1 MAYGNG
7 SGNGGPPTEAAS
19 GALTPPHNLEA
30 EQSVLGA
37 VLLSDRAMY
46 RLVIDD
52 GLRPEHFYR
61 DRHRAIYST
70 MLALYDKSE
79 PVDAITVTE
88 HLRQTGELEDVGG
101 TSGVQALVGAVE
113 APGNVR
119 HYAAIV
125 RDNALLRRLL
135 NTAYEIQANV
145 HG

>member
-1 MAYGNG
+1 MAAITPM
-7 SGNGGPPTEAAS
+7 GNGGPAA
-19 GALTPPHNLEA
+19 GAAGGPLTPPHNLEA

-61 DRHRAIYST
+61 DRHRAVYSA
-70 MLALYDKSE
+70 MLSLYDKSE
-79 PVDAITVTE
+79 PVDSITVTE

-101 TSGVQALVGAVE
+101 AGGVQALVGAVE

-119 HYAAIV
+119 HYA
-125 RDNALLRRLL
+125 
-135 NTAYEIQANV
+135 
-145 HG
+145 G